1 MKERKDFDLSRF
13 KDECFPR
20 LSHILQHLLP
30 QGRVRGSEFVCG
42 DLDGSFGDS
51 CSFSLNRETPGV
63 GGEFNGSRMFGDFI
77 DLRRSRGG
85 NIRFYEHQGATKE
98 HPNEYAKRREGG
110 ARGA

>member
-1 MKERKDFDLSRF
+1 MTVNFNTVNLVKEKKDFDLSRF

-51 CSFSLNRETPGV
+51 CSFSLNRENPGGKPSLQASGLPALQPQQV
-63 GGEFNGSRMFGDFI
+63 PSTS
-77 DLRRSRGG
+77 L
-85 NIRFYEHQGATKE
+85 
-98 HPNEYAKRREGG
+98 
-110 ARGA
+110 